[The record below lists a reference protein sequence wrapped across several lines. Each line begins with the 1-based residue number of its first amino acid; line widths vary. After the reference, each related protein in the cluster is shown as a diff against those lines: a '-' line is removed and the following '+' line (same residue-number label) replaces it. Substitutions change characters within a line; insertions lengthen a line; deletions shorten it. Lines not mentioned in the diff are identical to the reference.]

1 MKLKEIQ
8 NGSLYY
14 NKQRKRVERVIS
26 NNISSSRVLTE
37 YHKRSEKTVQLKHLR
52 KATNDEVSKY
62 LSGKRGFF
70 GRLSELFC
78 L

>member
-26 NNISSSRVLTE
+26 NNISNSRVLTE

-52 KATNDEVSKY
+52 KATDIEVSKY
-62 LSGKRGFF
+62 LNGKRGFF

>member
-26 NNISSSRVLTE
+26 NNISNSRVFT
-37 YHKRSEKTVQLKHLR
+37 
-52 KATNDEVSKY
+52 DIEVSKY
-62 LSGKRGFF
+62 LNGKRGFF